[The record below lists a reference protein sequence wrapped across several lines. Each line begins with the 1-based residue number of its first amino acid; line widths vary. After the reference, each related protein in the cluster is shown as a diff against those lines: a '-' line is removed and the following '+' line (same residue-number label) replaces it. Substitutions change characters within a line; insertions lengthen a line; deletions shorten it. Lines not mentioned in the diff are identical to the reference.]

1 MLYLCCSLYA
11 LYSSLAI
18 FSNADMLRVVKSASV
33 SHAKPE
39 ANCLGVHTLLANK
52 PDSGSDSVENEA
64 SDQLNPHV
72 VHEPTFLHNAV
83 PDDAI
88 SN

>member
-1 MLYLCCSLYA
+1 M
-11 LYSSLAI
+11 
-18 FSNADMLRVVKSASV
+18 
-33 SHAKPE
+33 
-39 ANCLGVHTLLANK
+39 HTLLANK
-52 PDSGSDSVENEA
+52 PDSGSDSVENES

-72 VHEPTFLHNAV
+72 VHIPTFLHNTV